1 LPTKLLPVSRREL
14 IRRLKKL
21 GFTGPYPGKKHHHMV
36 KEGIF
41 IIIPNPHHGEDISVK
56 LQLIILKEA
65 GISRE
70 EWLSVA

>member
-1 LPTKLLPVSRREL
+1 MSTKLVPISRHEL
-14 IRRLKKL
+14 IKRLKML

-41 IIIPNPHHGEDISVK
+41 VMIPNPHHGEKISVK

-65 GISRE
+65 EISRD
-70 EWLSVA
+70 EWLSTA